1 MLSRRFSI
9 QFGATAAVCVALA
22 VVAALTLL
30 GWRVESISDDL
41 RGAFDHTIEDTLR
54 SDAEIVLETLV
65 ETSATGLLDYD
76 AQALSRVAALG
87 AGMAPGVRVRIF
99 DHQGRLMADSGGGRV
114 GTANAAPEA
123 LRGLGAG
130 DALQR
135 WRDDDSYASGRA
147 VCVGGACLGAVEVTV
162 RRAQIKDAQERLEE
176 DFSDARTSFRINALV
191 LCLLALALI
200 ALGAAGVGWLVG
212 RRLQE
217 SIDNAVGALEAMR
230 DGAREV
236 KVDIRDAELEK
247 LATALEDLA
256 GKLADER
263 ERAQPVADNLE
274 DGLFVAQ
281 PGGRIVLANPALHAL
296 LGAPAF
302 SLFGQDAYAMLGIPT
317 AEDAAAFAAAASEV
331 TELRT
336 HDGGLTP
343 VLVSARRAGV
353 PPDEKVVGMVR
364 DGAPVQ
370 EAEKQL
376 KAANMRADAAEKARE
391 EFLAVMSHELRTPLN
406 GVLGGAAVLAGTELT
421 TAQRRF
427 VSIVQES
434 GKSMLRMV
442 TDVLDFSRMQSGADP
457 LATGAV
463 DLDQLVRSAV
473 GPATEAADA
482 KGVALVTRVQPGL
495 PPIRSD
501 SEKLRQIV
509 TILADN
515 AAKFTE
521 QGRVEV
527 SAEADVDGEDARVSI
542 VVRDTG
548 PGVAIDAHQSIF
560 ESFRQGDGS
569 ASRPQGGAGLG
580 LALGRK
586 LAEALGGELTLESAP
601 GEGAAFTFAFSAP
614 LLPEEP
620 GPANLQGARA
630 LVVAQDPAW
639 RAALGEQLTHAGAAV
654 ASVATADEAVALLA
668 GAGRADLVVRA
679 GPLPDEEESGLRD
692 LLTEPDLARPIASV
706 TLGGDVEA
714 ATANPCALLA
724 PRHATMIELADSAE
738 SALSEAGFFLRKDGL
753 LVAGAPGGRPA
764 AREGQAPEAGAAG
777 GHGPMVLLADD
788 NEVNRIVLTGY
799 LRKAG
804 YDCCVAPNGYEAVRL
819 FREQQPRVVLIAL
832 DLPVMSGVE
841 ATRSIR
847 SHEREM
853 KLPETPVIGLV
864 AEGRMGDRERG
875 AAVGMTDYL
884 GRPVKVDKL
893 AEKLER
899 WISLYQ
905 AGQAAGAEPAEPEQ
919 AGASGV

>member
-22 VVAALTLL
+22 VVAALALF
-30 GWRVESISDDL
+30 GWRMETISDEL
-41 RGAFDHTIEDTLR
+41 RGAFDTTIEDTLR
-54 SDAEIVLETLV
+54 TDAEIVLASV
-65 ETSATGLLDYD
+65 VDSAEPGLLDYD
-76 AQALSRVAALG
+76 AQALSRIAALG
-87 AGMAPGVRVRIF
+87 AGMAPGARVRIF

-114 GTANAAPEA
+114 GAANAAPQA
-123 LRGLGAG
+123 LRGLGVG

-135 WRDDDSYASGRA
+135 WRDDDTFASGRA
-147 VCVGGACLGAVEVTV
+147 VCVGATCLGAVEVTV
-162 RRAQIKDAQERLEE
+162 RRNQVKQAQARLETE
-176 DFSDARTSFRINALV
+176 FSEARSSFRFNALI
-191 LCLLALALI
+191 LCLIALGLV

-217 SIDNAVGALEAMR
+217 SIDSAVGALEALR
-230 DGAREV
+230 DGAKEV
-236 KVDIRDAELEK
+236 KIDIRDAELEK
-247 LATALEDLA
+247 LASALEDLA

-263 ERAQPVADNLE
+263 ERAQPVADNIE

-281 PGGRIVLANPALHAL
+281 PGGKIVLANPALHTM

-302 SLFGQDAYAMLGIPT
+302 SLFGQDAYQMLGIPP
-317 AEDAAAFAAAASEV
+317 AEDAAAFAEAASGV

-336 HDGGLTP
+336 HDGGLAP
-343 VLVSARRAGV
+343 VLISARKAGA

-364 DGAPVQ
+364 DGTPVL

-376 KAANMRADAAEKARE
+376 KAANLRADAAEKARE

-421 TAQRRF
+421 SAQRRF
-427 VSIVQES
+427 VGIVQES

-457 LATGAV
+457 LANGSV

-473 GPATEAADA
+473 GPMTEAADA

-501 SEKLRQIV
+501 AEKLRQV
-509 TILADN
+509 VGILADN
-515 AAKFTE
+515 AVKFTE
-521 QGRVEV
+521 EGRVEV
-527 SAEADVDGEDARVSI
+527 TVEADASGEDAQVSI

-548 PGVAIDAHQSIF
+548 PGVAADAQHSIF

-569 ASRPQGGAGLG
+569 ASRSQGGAGLG

-586 LAEALGGELTLESAP
+586 LAEALGGALTVESAP
-601 GEGAAFTFAFSAP
+601 GQGAAFTLAFSAP
-614 LLPEEP
+614 VLPEEP
-620 GPANLQGARA
+620 GPADLQGARA
-630 LVVAQDPAW
+630 LVVAQDAAW
-639 RAALGEQLTHAGAAV
+639 RAALGEQLSHAGAAV

-668 GAGRADLVVRA
+668 GAGRADLVLRA
-679 GPLPDEEESGLRD
+679 GPLPHEEESGLRD
-692 LLTEPDLARPIASV
+692 LLTERDLERPIASV

-714 ATANPCALLA
+714 AAANPCAKLA
-724 PRHATMIELADSAE
+724 PRHATTIELADSAE
-738 SALSEAGFFLRKDGL
+738 SALREAGFFLRRDGML
-753 LVAGAPGGRPA
+753 AGGAPGGRS
-764 AREGQAPEAGAAG
+764 AGASEGGGAG
-777 GHGPMVLLADD
+777 GDGPMILLADD
-788 NEVNRIVLTGY
+788 NEVTRIVLTGY

-819 FREQQPRVVLIAL
+819 FREQQPRVVMIAL

-841 ATRSIR
+841 ATRSMR
-847 SHEREM
+847 AHEREM

-884 GRPVKVDKL
+884 GRPVKVDRL

-905 AGQAAGAEPAEPEQ
+905 AGEHPASTSEETEE